1 MNRTLS
7 LLLITLVALAV
18 FAQSGDHVPAHHT
31 MPPKKGEKLPSIMP
45 KSALW
50 GPSFQY
56 PVQVHAYEL
65 AAKIPNVLYQQPC
78 YCMCE
83 REGHTSLR
91 TCFETTHGARCSTC
105 MKEVYYAY
113 LMTKKGKTP
122 AQIRAG
128 IVRGEWEQIDL
139 DTAASIN

>member
-1 MNRTLS
+1 MKS
-7 LLLITLVALAV
+7 HYVAALVVIAALAL
-18 FAQSGDHVPAHHT
+18 FAQGDHVPAHHESA
-31 MPPKKGEKLPSIMP
+31 PPKGEKLPAILP
-45 KSALW
+45 REVLW
-50 GPSFQY
+50 GPNFAN
-56 PVQVHAYEL
+56 PAQVHAYEL

-105 MKEVYYAY
+105 MKEMYYSY

-122 AQIRAG
+122 AQIRQG
-128 IVRGEWEQIDL
+128 IVKGEWEQIEL
-139 DTAASIN
+139 QTAASIN